1 MDPIDIIFNILYKYV
16 KKIVYSLLILN
27 VTHADVA
34 YAKSACL
41 LQYYIYTRVL
51 YITRV
56 HVCKVYIIGIFYYYR
71 VETLTK
77 KCLIFFT
84 YVY

>member
-1 MDPIDIIFNILYKYV
+1 MDPIDAIFNILSKYV
-16 KKIVYSLLILN
+16 KKSIYSLLILN

-56 HVCKVYIIGIFYYYR
+56 HVCKLHTIGKFY
-71 VETLTK
+71 
-77 KCLIFFT
+77 
-84 YVY
+84 